1 MEWLLIVGVVGF
13 IFWQILKG
21 FVSENKKTAFTVTA
35 TVTDDSE
42 DDQRRAAEI
51 KKIRGE
57 ISVEVAKHADAVK
70 LLQGLSRIDG
80 QTSEAERRVV
90 FMFLQRHGAALTE
103 ERHWP
108 YFSHSSG
115 GEFYRAVELDE
126 IGSVV
131 ATLASQ
137 ELRYRIDVY
146 ACAMAIVATGGT
158 PKKREASAL
167 VMAEKLLPA

>member
-13 IFWQILKG
+13 VFWQIRKG
-21 FVSENKKTAFTVTA
+21 FIAENKKTTFTVTS

-42 DDQRRAAEI
+42 DDRRRAAEI
-51 KKIRGE
+51 RKIRDE
-57 ISVEVAKHADAVK
+57 ISTEVAKHTAAVK
-70 LLQGLSRIDG
+70 LLQGLARIDG

-103 ERHWP
+103 ERHLP
-108 YFSHSSG
+108 YFSHSSS
-115 GEFYRAVELDE
+115 GEFSRAVELDE
-126 IGSVV
+126 IGSFI

-137 ELRYRIDVY
+137 ELRYRLDVY

-158 PKKREASAL
+158 PKKREAEAL

>member
-1 MEWLLIVGVVGF
+1 MEWLLIVGVVGYAF
-13 IFWQILKG
+13 YWISKEFG
-21 FVSENKKTAFTVTA
+21 ANKTKPKLTVT
-35 TVTDDSE
+35 TIVTDDSQ
-42 DDQRRAAEI
+42 DAQRRAAEI

-70 LLQGLSRIDG
+70 LMQGLSRIDG

-131 ATLASQ
+131 TTLANQ

-167 VMAEKLLPA
+167 LMAEKLLPA